1 VPIPGLLGRFIAAF
15 AVSTAAAKLGTPVV
29 CTFGLA
35 IAGGVSGSTNGLVGV
50 MVLGVPLSCFSTT
63 ESFGKD
69 VSILSPRPFGEG
81 ADTGVVVGCIVA
93 VDAAVLRIVRA
104 EGAGELF
111 GPCIIV
117 SLGAL

>member
-1 VPIPGLLGRFIAAF
+1 M
-15 AVSTAAAKLGTPVV
+15 LGTPVV
-29 CTFGLA
+29 GTFGLA

-81 ADTGVVVGCIVA
+81 TDTRVVVGCILA
-93 VDAAVLRIVRA
+93 VDAAFLKIVGA

-111 GPCIIV
+111 RPYIIAPP
-117 SLGAL
+117 GALWSCA